1 MFSSIQFQNIIKTY
15 YLKGLFLRPGRYFLN
30 YIIIQLFED
39 VKFSHVKHPKMS
51 LPWFTQQTDS
61 RIIKRQNIS
70 SGLPADYAVHLKL
83 L

>member
-1 MFSSIQFQNIIKTY
+1 MFSSIQFQDIIKTY

-51 LPWFTQQTDS
+51 LP
-61 RIIKRQNIS
+61 
-70 SGLPADYAVHLKL
+70 
-83 L
+83 